1 MSSSTERAPQRRY
14 QGRGIGELK
23 SGGSKPAVRLAGAEQ
38 ASLLPDPNAVHA
50 AILKQFFDI
59 NGPAP
64 STRPQDVEPAL
75 RPRDITV
82 IANFVTLALRNDL
95 PGLDRYDAAVIW
107 EKWRQA
113 VAAIRERL
121 RVADS
126 ERHATRGAD
135 ELFQRTWVL
144 RGDLLT
150 SRETPGQV
158 ADRYCPWK
166 ADFFTHER
174 LHPEAV

>member
-1 MSSSTERAPQRRY
+1 MSGSTDASARRY

-23 SGGSKPAVRLAGAEQ
+23 TVGPRTAVRLPGAD
-38 ASLLPDPNAVHA
+38 AATLLPHPHRVHTSV
-50 AILKQFFDI
+50 LKEFFAI

-64 STRPQDVEPAL
+64 DTRPQDFEPAL

-107 EKWRQA
+107 EKWRQS

-121 RVADS
+121 RVADR
-126 ERHATRGAD
+126 ERHAPRASD
-135 ELFQRTWVL
+135 ELLTRTWVV
-144 RGDLLT
+144 REDLVA
-150 SRETPGQV
+150 SIATPGQV
-158 ADRYCPWK
+158 SQRYCPWK
-166 ADFFTHER
+166 ADFFTYER